1 MNATTWQ
8 IISIV
13 GYSLFGILLIAA
25 VIMFF
30 KMDVLAIIGDL
41 TGKTAEKQIQ
51 AIREQNTKTGQK
63 RYEPGAYNVERGEL
77 TKPVRKSRR
86 LGRTG
91 GTAGAYVSGRMTGTG
106 GSGRV
111 NGSGEISD
119 GLAGVRF
126 VKGQTED
133 TSPPIVL
140 GDLRRGSFAE
150 SAADEE
156 RVNRGVDGTQVL
168 ADGMPELGEGTQ
180 VLVDGMRELGEG
192 TQVLAD
198 GTQVLSDGTQVL
210 ADGTQVLADGTMV
223 LSGGTQVL
231 ADGTQVLADGT
242 QVLADGMPG
251 ETTVLDQTGELTSE
265 DQEEIEFKVV
275 KDVKIV
281 HSDEVI

>member
-1 MNATTWQ
+1 MDATTWQ
-8 IISIV
+8 IISII
-13 GYSLFGILLIAA
+13 GYSLFGILLVAA

-51 AIREQNTKTGQK
+51 AIREQNTKTAPK
-63 RYEPGAYNVERGEL
+63 RFEPGAYNVERGQL
-77 TKPVRKSRR
+77 TEPVRKSTRF
-86 LGRTG
+86 GRTG
-91 GTAGAYVSGRMTGTG
+91 NTAGAFVSGRMTETS
-106 GSGRV
+106 GSGRL
-111 NGSGEISD
+111 NGSAEISD
-119 GLAGVRF
+119 RLAGGVRF
-126 VKGQTED
+126 SSGQTED

-140 GDLRRGSFAE
+140 RDLQRGNFAE
-150 SAADEE
+150 SAAELE
-156 RVNRGVDGTQVL
+156 HGNRAVNDTQVL
-168 ADGMPELGEGTQ
+168 ADGMPEL
-180 VLVDGMRELGEG
+180 VDTDG

-210 ADGTQVLADGTMV
+210 ADGTQVLSD
-223 LSGGTQVL
+223 GTQVL
-231 ADGTQVLADGT
+231 ADGTQVLSDGTQVLADGT

-275 KDVKIV
+275 KDVKII